1 MFYVTM
7 YFIRVYE
14 STLGCRSWT
23 PAQKLVYSTVQWFSE
38 LSDGIAY
45 PSISSIAEK
54 SGVSWRTAQWAS
66 SKLSEQ
72 GYFTRKFGCNRQ
84 SYSYVIE
91 ARPAF
96 TSKRKEH
103 DGYIELTRGELQGWN
118 VPINIKFVFGCLK
131 RFERICRPVTSIVEL
146 SDMAGVKVRNAVEA
160 LLLMERIGM
169 IEVACDTRRLFK
181 DHHQEIECE
190 ITL

>member
-1 MFYVTM
+1 MPM

-14 STLGCRSWT
+14 STLGCSSWT

-54 SGVSWRTAQWAS
+54 SGVSWPTAQRATA
-66 SKLSEQ
+66 KLTEQ

-103 DGYIELTRGELQGWN
+103 DGYIELTRGELQGWD
-118 VPINIKFVFGCLK
+118 VPINTKFIFGCLK
-131 RFERICRPVTSIVEL
+131 RFKKIGRPSITIVEL
-146 SDMAGVKVRNAVEA
+146 SGMAGVTVRTAVEA

-169 IEVACDTRRLFK
+169 ITVMCETRRLFK
-181 DHHQEIECE
+181 DHHHEIKYE